1 MPPAPPRLLNIPNV
15 ISIAR
20 VLLVP
25 AVMLLMATIHPD
37 RPDLEVWNIQASFWA
52 ALLFGIASISDVI
65 DGAIARHS
73 QTVTLFGKLFD
84 PMADKLL
91 TLGALVMLIPLGRMP
106 AWLAVLVL
114 AREIAVTTL
123 RSIASGEGIVMVAG
137 KWGKMKNAFGS
148 VALSFLLLYY
158 PHYQVS
164 WYHVGW
170 VLFLISVVLGFG
182 SGVQYGVAFFR
193 AMANRSPGSLT

>member
-1 MPPAPPRLLNIPNV
+1 MPVAPAGLLNLPNL
-15 ISIAR
+15 ISMAR

-25 AVMLLMATIHPD
+25 AVMVLMATIHPE
-37 RPDLEVWNIQASFWA
+37 RADLLPWNQQASFWA

-65 DGAIARHS
+65 DGIIARRS
-73 QTVTLFGKLFD
+73 QTVTIFGKLFD

-106 AWLAVLVL
+106 AWLAVIVL

-123 RSIASGEGIVMVAG
+123 RSIASGEGFVITAG

-148 VALSFLLLYY
+148 VGLVFLLLYY
-158 PHYQVS
+158 PHYDVS

-170 VLFLISVVLGFG
+170 ALFLVSVVFGLG
-182 SGVQYGVAFFR
+182 SGWQYSAAFFR
-193 AMANRSPGSLT
+193 EMRRRVA